1 MTRATQRSRGMTLVE
16 TMVVV
21 AVAGVL
27 AGVAL
32 PSYRSAQL
40 RGQRIDATSSLQKLQ
55 RAQETHRER
64 HGGYADRLDQLPGF
78 AGGRSLQ
85 GRYRLVLQGSAD
97 GLAYTATAIADGEQ
111 AADSD
116 CAQVTLRI
124 DGALSFQGP
133 DARCWHS

>member
-1 MTRATQRSRGMTLVE
+1 MNRATQRSRGMTLVE
-16 TMVVV
+16 TMVAV
-21 AVAGVL
+21 AVVGVL
-27 AGVAL
+27 ASIAV

-40 RGQRIDATSSLQKLQ
+40 RGQRVDATSSLQKLQ
-55 RAQETHRER
+55 RAQETYRER
-64 HGGYADRLDQLPGF
+64 HGGYAERLEQLPGF

-85 GRYRLVLQGSAD
+85 GRYRLVLRGSAD

-111 AADSD
+111 AADTD
-116 CAQVTLRI
+116 CTEVTLRI